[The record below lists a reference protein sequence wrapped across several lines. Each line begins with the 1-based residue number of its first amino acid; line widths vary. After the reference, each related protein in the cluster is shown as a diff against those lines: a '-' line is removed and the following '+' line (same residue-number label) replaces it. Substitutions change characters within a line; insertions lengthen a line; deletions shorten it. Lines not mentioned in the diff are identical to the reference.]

1 MAAAGAFSVDGVFH
15 PLTVTDRETADLPAF
30 GVALAHVWPSRYADE
45 RVVEKFDHFNVV
57 EKEGTAGEIAAG
69 TSLGEG

>member
-1 MAAAGAFSVDGVFH
+1 MCECGDASCLERVE
-15 PLTVTDRETADLPAF
+15 LTRVEYERVRAHRARFLVLPGHEDRT
-30 GVALAHVWPSRYADE
+30 ADE